1 MTLYQFKLL
10 GETEQIDAIWD
21 SPMLAT
27 IEDDEFIYELHQ
39 LGAFYAEVKY
49 RKPNRTI
56 SAIKTFKKTGL
67 LKPYLDQINSQS

>member
-10 GETEQIDAIWD
+10 GQSEQIDTIWD
-21 SPMLAT
+21 SPLLAT

-39 LGAFYAEVKY
+39 VGAFYAEVKY

-56 SAIKTFKKTGL
+56 SAIRTFKKTAL
-67 LKPYLDQINSQS
+67 LKPYLDQINTKS